1 LVPLEE
7 ERAMRGMLAEI
18 RFFRFLWYVVVG
30 AVIGVLARLILPGK
44 QQMNFLMTILIGI
57 VSAILGGFLWELVF
71 TNHGIAWIGSIIVA
85 VIILWAYE
93 RYTVR
98 RT

>member
-1 LVPLEE
+1 
-7 ERAMRGMLAEI
+7 MRGMLAEI
-18 RFFRFLWYVVVG
+18 SFFRFLWYVALG

-44 QQMNFLMTILIGI
+44 QHMNFLFTILIGV

-71 TNHGIAWIGSIIVA
+71 TNHGIAWIGSVIVA
-85 VIILWAYE
+85 VVITWAYE
-93 RYTVR
+93 RYTVT